1 MSIDT
6 RSMGAA
12 GEFLVCADLTLSG
25 HRAWQAP
32 ESFSFD
38 VIADVEGR
46 LVRVSVLSTSRPTS
60 RPGRINSKEA
70 YRWQLSRTS
79 LRSTGKSVAKNYS
92 SAITDMIALV
102 ALDTRQIA
110 YISADQS
117 RTSFEIE
124 APHGLNGTAR
134 FGPRDA
140 KLRSFADFPM
150 ESALARI
157 SRGVA

>member
-1 MSIDT
+1 MRIDT

-12 GEFLVCADLTLSG
+12 GEFLVCADLILSG

-38 VIADVEGR
+38 VIADVEGM
-46 LVRVSVLSTSRPTS
+46 LVRVSVLSTSRPTQ

-70 YRWQLSRTS
+70 YRWQLTRTS
-79 LRSTGKSVAKNYS
+79 LRSTGKSWAKNYS
-92 SAITDMIALV
+92 SEITDLIALV

-110 YISADQS
+110 YISVDES
-117 RTSFEIE
+117 RTTFEIE

-134 FGPRDA
+134 FGPRDT
-140 KLRSFADFPM
+140 KLRTFADFPM
-150 ESALARI
+150 QYALSRI
-157 SRGVA
+157 SRGKS